1 MSCRRIV
8 RGLGLIGAIAV
19 LGLWVW
25 QAVADEPP
33 KLSYGFQKGREY
45 TYTVK
50 IVADFPDEELTEDG
64 VYTCKISDAAES
76 QFTLQVFGSLGKQ
89 VKAKPGI
96 IGSRGHS
103 PFPPFPPH
111 FGPPGFPGFGQPS
124 RPAGT
129 TIGRQGNL
137 IIEGRLNSLPLLLG
151 YAEMLFIEPLPAEAK
166 AAWNTQTGL
175 GVIERNRSSWH
186 HIGPF
191 SETEVAHGAT
201 EHIAFSVLDT
211 KPESVRISK
220 KYTLHTAP
228 EANGALRI
236 DMTGSGEFEF
246 DRNEGLIKSQTMKY
260 EVRVSERNVNVAIP
274 FTLDFRLFSAA
285 EAAAY
290 KKKME
295 EAAAAAAEAARPKP
309 LGEKVP
315 GERTQ
320 LLKDLDSGDPQLIK
334 AAAQRLSK
342 SVRDDKPEAISQALC
357 RAMKVV
363 DGWTQPDVMQA
374 LKIWAAA
381 DAEKTVLAAAK
392 ESNVFVSGP
401 AIEALRHFQSVAAA
415 EVAAAALTNL
425 GNRHGAAEALKAMGP
440 IAEPYVIPFA
450 DSHDVFVRG
459 EAWNIL
465 SVIGG
470 KKSLQVMQAQ
480 LAKAAWHE
488 KDALQKVIKAI
499 EARVQ
504 SGAEETTVSGPA
516 ASRAEVAAPAASETA
531 TAEPKPRTWHD
542 ATGTYQ
548 VEATFVRFA
557 DGKVTLRRTNGKEV
571 TMPLAKLSAEDRDY
585 VQKQPKPANPFE

>member
-1 MSCRRIV
+1 MSCRRNL
-8 RGLGLIGAIAV
+8 RSLGLIGAIAV
-19 LGLWVW
+19 LGLWVR
-25 QAVADEPP
+25 QAVAEEPP

-45 TYTVK
+45 MYNVK
-50 IVADFPDEELTEDG
+50 IVADFPDEELTQEG
-64 VYTCKISDAAES
+64 VYTCKIIDAAES

-89 VKAKPGI
+89 VKVKPGV
-96 IGSRGHS
+96 IGSRGRS
-103 PFPPFPPH
+103 PFPPLPPH
-111 FGPPGFPGFGQPS
+111 FGPPRFPGFGQPS

-137 IIEGRLNSLPLLLG
+137 IIEGQLNSLPLLLG
-151 YAEMLFIEPLPAEAK
+151 YAEMLFIEPLPAEAR

-175 GVIERNRSSWH
+175 GVVERNQSSWH

-201 EHIAFSVLDT
+201 EQIAFSVLET
-211 KPESVRISK
+211 KPASARINK

-228 EANGALRI
+228 EANGALKI
-236 DMTGSGEFEF
+236 DMTGSGQFEF
-246 DRNEGLIKSQTMKY
+246 DRNQGLITWQTMKY
-260 EVRVSERNVNVAIP
+260 EVRVSQRNVNVTIP
-274 FTLDFRLFSAA
+274 FTLDFHLFSAA
-285 EAAAY
+285 EAAAH
-290 KKKME
+290 KKKLE

-309 LGEKVP
+309 LGEKAP
-315 GERTQ
+315 GERAQ
-320 LLKDLDSGDPQLIK
+320 LLKDLDSGDPRRIK
-334 AAAQRLSK
+334 TAAQRLSK
-342 SVRDDKPEAISQALC
+342 SVRDDKPDAISRALC

-363 DGWTQPDVMQA
+363 DQWTQPDVMQA

-401 AIEALRHFQSVAAA
+401 AIEALRHFKSAAAA

-425 GNRHGAAEALKAMGP
+425 GNRHAAAEALKAMGP

-450 DSHDVFVRG
+450 DSHDVFIRG

-465 SVIGG
+465 SAIGG

-488 KDALQKVIKAI
+488 KDGLQKIIKAI

-504 SGAEETTVSGPA
+504 SGGEETTVSVPVSPA
-516 ASRAEVAAPAASETA
+516 EAAPPAASET
-531 TAEPKPRTWHD
+531 TAAEAKPRTWHD

-548 VEATFVRFA
+548 VEAAFVRFA

-585 VQKQPKPANPFE
+585 VEKQPKPANPFE